1 MYDSSAEPPKT
12 KVASKAFK
20 SDSEKKVER
29 RTNTGKDAF
38 NGYRPT
44 SSRHSKAKV
53 RNNEKVHPRQQ
64 DDTQRQP
71 QPQVSQDRRPQPSSK
86 VNKATSFIPGPL
98 WFESDHT
105 LDDSF
110 HQEEKKET
118 ESQAV
123 PQEVKK
129 PVKKER
135 SSSMQQESRDS
146 TESRP
151 DRKPRRSSAS
161 DSLASSTHSARR
173 RVTMRKLSEPMHRC
187 SHTNASVN
195 GIMRPARYSSTNLSG
210 MVATT
215 SPPALPSNGRI
226 RKSTSQLTLS
236 TYSTHSLSNSSS
248 SNRLSNEK
256 LGSLSS
262 ASSLGSLEPSKSS
275 KPRRT
280 MSIADMANANWNSHP
295 ALVDQRTKDEW
306 VASGVAFS
314 KNMEVYVFKK

>member
-12 KVASKAFK
+12 KATSKAFK
-20 SDSEKKVER
+20 SDSENKVER

-118 ESQAV
+118 ESRAV
-123 PQEVKK
+123 SQEVQK

-146 TESRP
+146 KESRP

-210 MVATT
+210 MIAAGGPT
-215 SPPALPSNGRI
+215 NGRI

-295 ALVDQRTKDEW
+295 ALVDQKAKDEW

>member
-1 MYDSSAEPPKT
+1 ME
-12 KVASKAFK
+12 
-20 SDSEKKVER
+20 
-29 RTNTGKDAF
+29 
-38 NGYRPT
+38 
-44 SSRHSKAKV
+44 
-53 RNNEKVHPRQQ
+53 
-64 DDTQRQP
+64 
-71 QPQVSQDRRPQPSSK
+71 
-86 VNKATSFIPGPL
+86 
-98 WFESDHT
+98 
-105 LDDSF
+105 
-110 HQEEKKET
+110 
-118 ESQAV
+118 
-123 PQEVKK
+123 
-129 PVKKER
+129 
-135 SSSMQQESRDS
+135 QESRDS

-195 GIMRPARYSSTNLSG
+195 GIMRPARYSSTNLAG
-210 MVATT
+210 MVAAGGPT
-215 SPPALPSNGRI
+215 NGRI

-262 ASSLGSLEPSKSS
+262 AGSLSSLEPSKSL

-295 ALVDQRTKDEW
+295 ALVDQKTKDEW